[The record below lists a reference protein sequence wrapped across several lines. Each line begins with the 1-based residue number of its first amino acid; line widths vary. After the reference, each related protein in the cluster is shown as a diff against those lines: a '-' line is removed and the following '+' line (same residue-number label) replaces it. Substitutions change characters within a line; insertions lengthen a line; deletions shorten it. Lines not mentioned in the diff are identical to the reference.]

1 MVNINME
8 NLRLVVTEDRA
19 DELRMLVAPD
29 GHPLTDQE
37 KDLLGELIIKEAMSK
52 LKKVGFRKYEAARY
66 IGLPVLV
73 AYAYF

>member
-1 MVNINME
+1 MVNINIE
-8 NLRLVVTEDRA
+8 NLQLVVGEDRA

-37 KDLLGELIIKEAMSK
+37 KDLLGELIIKEAMHR